1 VDKTGGNVMKV
12 FMVKCSTRWEEGY
25 YEEYG
30 VTGIYSTLEGAGDG
44 MLDHSAKSSFY
55 SMRDSWAVD
64 DGETVYVYVD
74 KEDAQDHK
82 IELAGN
88 PNFKPDWLDN
98 VRYQIVRAEV
108 IE

>member
-1 VDKTGGNVMKV
+1 MKV
-12 FMVKCSTRWEEGY
+12 FMVKCSTRWEEG
-25 YEEYG
+25 YG

-44 MLDHSAKSSFY
+44 MLDHSAKYSFY

-64 DGETVYVYVD
+64 DGQTVYVYVD
-74 KEDAQDHK
+74 EEDAQDHK
-82 IELAGN
+82 IELADD

-98 VRYQIVRAEV
+98 IRYQIVRVEV